1 MMGLAQLL
9 QQGSSG
15 EGGFQPMGFLQM
27 LQGQGGFKPM
37 GFYQMMQGQDPQA
50 QQPAAP
56 QQPPTQ
62 APISPN
68 PFGGGMGG
76 MAFPWL
82 QRR

>member
-1 MMGLAQLL
+1 MMGLADLL
-9 QQGSSG
+9 QGKDGQ
-15 EGGFQPMGFLQM
+15 GGFQPMGFLQM
-27 LQGQGGFKPM
+27 LQGGGFKPM
-37 GFYQMMQGQDPQA
+37 GFYQMMQGQDGQG
-50 QQPAAP
+50 QQPSAP
-56 QQPPTQ
+56 QQPPAQ